1 LDDVSREATA
11 SQCGCPYEEGA
22 ALLSPGVML
31 RLRNFAQGTHRMMR
45 VAGHYLWLA
54 AMVSL
59 LGFAFIGQPLSSSA
73 KSSNIDFDILY
84 RAAQIANLSYDGKSK
99 ILGEL
104 KGKSAWV
111 ATPGTTDVQYVI
123 AFNDQRKLQAIAV
136 RGTAND
142 ANWALDKDTHAL
154 KDQKSGV
161 LMHRG
166 FRTAADAIYRDV
178 KPRLKPGY
186 TTYLTGHSL
195 GGAVAAILGIYLQDD
210 GVKLGRIFTFGQP
223 KFTNVA
229 GAKAYQSLPLLRVI
243 YQNDTV
249 ALLPDNDAQGD
260 QVFAHIG
267 PVINILSGPYYVYGS
282 SQQALQFSQGSFGKL
297 LTQISLP
304 DHKGST
310 AAGLVWSGSCPLH
323 LRFQTSV
330 CSDKASASSTSTP
343 R

>member
-1 LDDVSREATA
+1 MISVA
-11 SQCGCPYEEGA
+11 SCYRRLIA
-22 ALLSPGVML
+22 AI
-31 RLRNFAQGTHRMMR
+31 
-45 VAGHYLWLA
+45 
-54 AMVSL
+54 SL
-59 LGFAFIGQPLSSSA
+59 LGFAFISQPLASSA
-73 KSSNIDFDILY
+73 KSPNIDFDLLY
-84 RAAQIANLSYDGKSK
+84 RAAQIANLAYDGKSK

-123 AFNDQRKLQAIAV
+123 GYNHQRKIQAIAV

-142 ANWALDKDTHAL
+142 TNWTLDKDTHAL
-154 KDQKSGV
+154 KDQKSGI

-166 FRTAADAIYRDV
+166 FRTAAAAIYRDV
-178 KPRLKPGY
+178 RPRLKPGY

-229 GAKAYQSLPLLRVI
+229 GAKAYQNLPLLRVI

-267 PVINILSGPYYVYGS
+267 PVINILSGPYYVYGTA
-282 SQQALQFSQGSFGKL
+282 QQTLQFSQGSFSKL
-297 LTQISLP
+297 LTQVSLP
-304 DHKGST
+304 DHKMKWYLQ
-310 AAGLVWSGSCPLH
+310 GL
-323 LRFQTSV
+323 R
-330 CSDKASASSTSTP
+330 DKLKGAKQVSFKDRNKYIVRHKYGRGVDTVKP
-343 R
+343 KIKYNFNK

>member
-1 LDDVSREATA
+1 M
-11 SQCGCPYEEGA
+11 C
-22 ALLSPGVML
+22 
-31 RLRNFAQGTHRMMR
+31 
-45 VAGHYLWLA
+45 VAGHYLRLA
-54 AMVSL
+54 AVVSL
-59 LGFAFIGQPLSSSA
+59 LGLAFISQPLSSLA
-73 KSSNIDFDILY
+73 KSPDIDFDILY

-123 AFNDQRKLQAIAV
+123 GYNDQRKIQAIAV

-142 ANWALDKDTHAL
+142 TNWTLDKDTHAL
-154 KDQKSGV
+154 RDQKSGI

-229 GAKAYQSLPLLRVI
+229 GAKAYENLPLLRVT

-249 ALLPDNDAQGD
+249 ALLPDSDAQGD

-267 PVINILSGPYYVYGS
+267 PVINLLSGPYYVYGTA
-282 SQQALQFSQGSFGKL
+282 QQTLQFSQGSFSKF
-297 LTQISLP
+297 LTQVSLP
-304 DHKGST
+304 DHKMKWYLQGLRDKLNGAKQVSFKDRNKYIVRHKYGTGVET
-310 AAGLVWSGSCPLH
+310 APTKKKFNFNPH
-323 LRFQTSV
+323 
-330 CSDKASASSTSTP
+330 P
-343 R
+343 

>member
-1 LDDVSREATA
+1 
-11 SQCGCPYEEGA
+11 
-22 ALLSPGVML
+22 MI
-31 RLRNFAQGTHRMMR
+31 
-45 VAGHYLWLA
+45 
-54 AMVSL
+54 
-59 LGFAFIGQPLSSSA
+59 GFASFRRIATMIILLAGVFTSQSVSTSA
-73 KSSNIDFDILY
+73 KSPDIDFDLLY
-84 RAAQIANLSYDGKSK
+84 RAAQIANKAYDGKSK

-123 AFNDQRKLQAIAV
+123 GYNDQRKVQAIAV

-142 ANWALDKDTHAL
+142 TNWALDKDTHAL
-154 KDQKSGV
+154 KDQKSGI

-166 FRTAADAIYRDV
+166 FRTAAEAIYRDI

-229 GAKAYQSLPLLRVI
+229 GAKAYANLPLLRVI

-249 ALLPDNDAQGD
+249 ALLPDSDAQGD
-260 QVFAHIG
+260 QEFAHIG
-267 PVINILSGPYYVYGS
+267 PVINLLSGPYYVYGTA
-282 SQQALQFSQGSFGKL
+282 QQTLQFSQGSFGRF
-297 LTQISLP
+297 LTQVSLP
-304 DHKGST
+304 DHKMKWYLQGLRDKLNGAKEVSFKDRNKYIVRHKYGTGVET
-310 AAGLVWSGSCPLH
+310 APTKKKFNFNPH
-323 LRFQTSV
+323 
-330 CSDKASASSTSTP
+330 P
-343 R
+343 

>member
-1 LDDVSREATA
+1 MTGFA
-11 SQCGCPYEEGA
+11 SF
-22 ALLSPGVML
+22 
-31 RLRNFAQGTHRMMR
+31 RRI
-45 VAGHYLWLA
+45 A
-54 AMVSL
+54 AMIVL
-59 LGFAFIGQPLSSSA
+59 LAGTLINHSVPSSA
-73 KSSNIDFDILY
+73 KSPDIDFELLY

-123 AFNDQRKLQAIAV
+123 GYNDQRKVQAIAV

-142 ANWALDKDTHAL
+142 TNWTLDKDTHAL
-154 KDQKSGV
+154 RDQKSGI

-229 GAKAYQSLPLLRVI
+229 GAKAYKNLPLLRVI

-249 ALLPDNDAQGD
+249 ALLPDSDAQGD
-260 QVFAHIG
+260 QQFAHIG
-267 PVINILSGPYYVYGS
+267 PVINLLSGPYYVYGTA
-282 SQQALQFSQGSFGKL
+282 QQGLQFSQGSFSKF

-304 DHKGST
+304 DHKMKWYLQGLRDKLNGAKEVSFKDRNKYIVRHKYGTGVET
-310 AAGLVWSGSCPLH
+310 APTKKKFNFNPH
-323 LRFQTSV
+323 
-330 CSDKASASSTSTP
+330 P
-343 R
+343 

>member
-1 LDDVSREATA
+1 MLNVANYCCRLV
-11 SQCGCPYEEGA
+11 A
-22 ALLSPGVML
+22 AI
-31 RLRNFAQGTHRMMR
+31 
-45 VAGHYLWLA
+45 
-54 AMVSL
+54 SL
-59 LGFAFIGQPLSSSA
+59 LGFALTSQPHSSLA
-73 KSSNIDFDILY
+73 KSPDIDFELLY

-104 KGKSAWV
+104 KGNSAWV
-111 ATPGTTDVQYVI
+111 ATPGATDVQYVI
-123 AFNDQRKLQAIAV
+123 GYNDQRKVQAIAV

-142 ANWALDKDTHAL
+142 TNWTLDKDTHVL
-154 KDQKSGV
+154 RDQKSGI

-178 KPRLKPGY
+178 RPRLKPGY

-229 GAKAYQSLPLLRVI
+229 GAKAYENLPLLRVI

-249 ALLPDNDAQGD
+249 PLLPDNDAQGS
-260 QVFAHIG
+260 QEFAHIG
-267 PVINILSGPYYVYGS
+267 PVINLLSGPYYVYGTA
-282 SQQALQFSQGSFGKL
+282 QQTLQFSQGSFSKL

-304 DHKGST
+304 DHKMKWYLQGLRDKLKGAKQVSFKDRNKYIVRHKYGTGVET
-310 AAGLVWSGSCPLH
+310 APVQKKYNFNPH
-323 LRFQTSV
+323 
-330 CSDKASASSTSTP
+330 P
-343 R
+343 

>member
-1 LDDVSREATA
+1 MTGFA
-11 SQCGCPYEEGA
+11 S
-22 ALLSPGVML
+22 L
-31 RLRNFAQGTHRMMR
+31 RRI
-45 VAGHYLWLA
+45 A
-54 AMVSL
+54 AMIIL
-59 LGFAFIGQPLSSSA
+59 LAGALINHPVSSSA
-73 KSSNIDFDILY
+73 KSPEIDFDILY
-84 RAAQIANLSYDGKSK
+84 RAAQIANLSYDGKSR

-123 AFNDQRKLQAIAV
+123 GYNDQRKIQAIAV

-142 ANWALDKDTHAL
+142 TNWTLDKDTHAL
-154 KDQKSGV
+154 RDQKSGI

-166 FRTAADAIYRDV
+166 FRTAAEAIYRDV
-178 KPRLKPGY
+178 RRRLKPGY

-229 GAKAYQSLPLLRVI
+229 GAKAYENLPLLRVI

-267 PVINILSGPYYVYGS
+267 PVINLLSGPYYVYGTA
-282 SQQALQFSQGSFGKL
+282 QQTLKFSQGSFSKF
-297 LTQISLP
+297 LTQVSLP
-304 DHKGST
+304 DHKMKWYLQGLRDKLNGAKEVSFKDRNKYIVRHKYGTGVET
-310 AAGLVWSGSCPLH
+310 APTKKKFNFNAHP
-323 LRFQTSV
+323 
-330 CSDKASASSTSTP
+330 
-343 R
+343 

>member
-1 LDDVSREATA
+1 MISFA
-11 SQCGCPYEEGA
+11 SLP
-22 ALLSPGVML
+22 
-31 RLRNFAQGTHRMMR
+31 RI
-45 VAGHYLWLA
+45 A
-54 AMVSL
+54 AMIIL
-59 LGFAFIGQPLSSSA
+59 LAGALINHPISSSA
-73 KSSNIDFDILY
+73 RSPDIDFDILY

-123 AFNDQRKLQAIAV
+123 GYNDQRKVQAIAV

-142 ANWALDKDTHAL
+142 TNWTLDKDTHAL
-154 KDQKSGV
+154 RDQKSGI

-195 GGAVAAILGIYLQDD
+195 RGAVAAILGIYLQDD

-229 GAKAYQSLPLLRVI
+229 GAKAYKNLPLLRVI

-249 ALLPDNDAQGD
+249 ALLPDSDAQGD
-260 QVFAHIG
+260 QQFAHIG
-267 PVINILSGPYYVYGS
+267 PVINLLSGPYYVYGTA
-282 SQQALQFSQGSFGKL
+282 QQGLQFSQGSFSKF

-304 DHKGST
+304 DHKMKWYLQGLRDKLKGAKQVSFKDRNKYIVRHKYGTGVET
-310 AAGLVWSGSCPLH
+310 APTKKKFNFNPH
-323 LRFQTSV
+323 
-330 CSDKASASSTSTP
+330 P
-343 R
+343 